1 MSNALL
7 WGVCWLGQFCI
18 YESLAAAKTYTQ
30 KYLGFAVPWDTF
42 SRAFWDVQTVR
53 YLGTVITLGGL
64 FVLSVLITHLIR
76 FKNLSEGDKE
86 KEPHDSRHEN
96 Q

>member
-1 MSNALL
+1 MSYLIWGAWLAL
-7 WGVCWLGQFCI
+7 FCVL
-18 YESLAAAKTYTQ
+18 EGLAAFWS
-30 KYLGFAVPWDTF
+30 GCPWNTL
-42 SRAFWDVQTVR
+42 SRTVWNLQTVR
-53 YLGTVITLGGL
+53 YVGTAVTLLVL
-64 FVLSVLITHLIR
+64 FVLSTLITHLPR